1 MQSSVTMP
9 NIAPRWALLPTRLR
23 TGIVGMTAIALSLPI
38 AWISLTKLLVF
49 GAALGVLVAGLWRGN
64 RQADL
69 RQLPSLRWVLMALAL
84 FALSLLWTSAE
95 SEVAWA
101 SLVKHGKLLVPFLLV
116 MLVRSVREARLAIGL
131 FVLGQAG
138 LIVLSWIEASGLPMQ
153 WLFTR
158 PWGVIPGVV
167 FTSYLDQSIIFAA
180 SAAVL
185 WHLRGEGFGPVWLMV
200 ALALSML
207 ANVVFLLPGRTGYL
221 VVILVLTLAAM
232 WALPQ
237 RWRLA
242 AFLVIPLL
250 TLVALWFGSPKIQA
264 RLSLVYTES
273 QAFSVT
279 SNPGSSA
286 GFRLH
291 AWKRSLQAIGE
302 EPGKG
307 FGVGGWTATV
317 RRLEG
322 PTADAVFGTGKMSNP
337 HQEYLLW
344 GVELGLVGLL
354 LLPALVVALVRDFGR
369 FAPPI
374 ARAGQSLALAM
385 ALACLF
391 NSSLY
396 DGLIGD
402 YFCVLLGLLLAY
414 GLALQNGQIRD
425 STTL

>member
-1 MQSSVTMP
+1 MDQSDQTAGVWGGTGCFSSGP
-9 NIAPRWALLPTRLR
+9 LARQQAGRL
-23 TGIVGMTAIALSLPI
+23 API
-38 AWISLTKLLVF
+38 AQPALGTDGAGFVCIELALDQRRERSRLGFPGQTWQVAGTVFAGDAGSLCTR
-49 GAALGVLVAGLWRGN
+49 GAAG
-64 RQADL
+64 
-69 RQLPSLRWVLMALAL
+69 
-84 FALSLLWTSAE
+84 
-95 SEVAWA
+95 
-101 SLVKHGKLLVPFLLV
+101 H
-116 MLVRSVREARLAIGL
+116 RLIR
-131 FVLGQAG
+131 
-138 LIVLSWIEASGLPMQ
+138 SWIEATGLPMQ

-158 PWGVIPGVV
+158 AWGVIPGVV

-185 WHLRGEGFGPVWLMV
+185 WHLRSEGFVPVWLMV

-322 PTADAVFGTGKMSNP
+322 PTADEVFGTGKMSNP

-414 GLALQNGQIRD
+414 GLALQNGPIRD
-425 STTL
+425 LKPL